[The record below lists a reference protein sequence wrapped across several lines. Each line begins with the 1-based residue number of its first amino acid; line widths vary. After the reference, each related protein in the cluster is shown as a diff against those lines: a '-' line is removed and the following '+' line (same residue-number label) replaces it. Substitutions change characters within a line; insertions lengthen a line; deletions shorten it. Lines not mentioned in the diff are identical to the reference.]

1 MTAAAPPAEVPA
13 GDKTGWL
20 RIAMIT
26 VFLTVFV
33 CTVRQNVCGEKQGRR
48 TLQ

>member
-13 GDKTGWL
+13 GEKTRCL
-20 RIAMIT
+20 MLAMMTI
-26 VFLTVFV
+26 FLTVFV
-33 CTVRQNVCGEKQGRR
+33 CTFTQNVCGEEQGLR